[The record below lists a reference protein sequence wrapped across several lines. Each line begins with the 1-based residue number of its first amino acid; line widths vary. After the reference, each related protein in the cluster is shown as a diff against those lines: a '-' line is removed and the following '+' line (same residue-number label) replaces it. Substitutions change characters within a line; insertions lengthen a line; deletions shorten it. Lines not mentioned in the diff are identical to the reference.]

1 MNRESNIKRLQ
12 EETFDLCVIGG
23 GASGAGCALDA
34 ALRGLKVA
42 LVEKADFAAGT
53 SSRSTKLIHG
63 GVRYLEQAFKNL
75 DFAQLRQVRHGLK
88 ERHIVLRNAPH
99 LARPLSI
106 VTPVFNR
113 WESLYFSVGLWLYD
127 LFASGKDHLP
137 KSGRLSKTELLRRL
151 PGLNDRLYGAVR
163 YFDGQLDDARYCLA
177 LVQSAAEAGA
187 AVVNYANLDAFGF
200 HPDGSIYSATIK
212 DASGTDPEQAFAPF
226 QIRARCFLNCTG
238 PFADAVRH
246 YANPDLPP
254 RIRPSKGVHAVLPR
268 NVLAGN
274 DALLIPKTSDG
285 RVVFAI
291 PFENELLLGTTDT
304 PYPNPEEEPVLEAE
318 EVAFLLETLR
328 PFLKHSVDPKQ
339 VKAGFAGL
347 RPLILPVAGPEA
359 AQRSTKTLLR
369 DHEVERD
376 PVSGLISLLGGKWT
390 TYRLMARDAVDAV
403 CHTLQFQAECTTEKH
418 ILFGGNGW
426 DEFFWKKIQDKYNFD
441 SDISQHLAQQYGAQ
455 AHGPAGLATSAELAE
470 RLLPDMPC
478 IKAEIVYAVREEM
491 ACTPRDFLARRI
503 RLEIADWARAAEAAP
518 VVAAIMGRELGWST
532 ERTERETKAYLN
544 LLSGFRARADTN
556 HPKP

>member
-1 MNRESNIKRLQ
+1 MNRETNIKRLQ

-42 LVEKADFAAGT
+42 LVEKADFSAGT

-106 VTPVFNR
+106 VTPVFSL
-113 WESLYFSVGLWLYD
+113 WESLYYGIGLWLYD
-127 LFASGKDHLP
+127 LFAAGKDTLP
-137 KSGRLSKTELLRRL
+137 KSGRLSRTKLLRRL

-187 AVVNYANLDAFGF
+187 VVANYAGVRAFECDAAGKI
-200 HPDGSIYSATIK
+200 DSALIE
-212 DASGTDPEQAFAPF
+212 DATGDDSGHSFVPF
-226 QIRARCFLNCTG
+226 RLRARCFLNCTG

-246 YANPDLPP
+246 MANPDLEP

-268 NVLAGN
+268 DVLAGD

-304 PYPNPEEEPVLEAE
+304 PYPDAEEEPLLEGAE
-318 EVAFLLETLR
+318 VDFLLETLR
-328 PFLKHSVDPKQ
+328 PFLKQAVDPKQ
-339 VKAGFAGL
+339 VKAGFGGL
-347 RPLILPVAGPEA
+347 RPLILPATGPEA
-359 AQRSTKTLLR
+359 TQRSTKTLLR

-376 PVSGLISLLGGKWT
+376 ARSGLISLLGGKWT
-390 TYRLMARDAVDAV
+390 TYRLMARDAVDAA
-403 CHTLQFQAECTTEKH
+403 CRELQFQAECTTEKH
-418 ILFGGNGW
+418 ILFGGNKW
-426 DEFFWKKIQDKYNFD
+426 DSFFWKKIQEKYGFD
-441 SDISQHLAQQYGAQ
+441 SDISQHLAQHYGSK
-455 AHGPAGLATSAELAE
+455 AHGPATLAATPELAE
-470 RLLPDMPC
+470 RVLPHLPC
-478 IKAEIVYAVREEM
+478 IKAEVVYAVREEM
-491 ACTPRDFLARRI
+491 ARTPRDFLARRI
-503 RLEIADWARAAEAAP
+503 RLEITDWTTTADATRTVAE
-518 VVAAIMGRELGWST
+518 IMGRELHWSA
-532 ERTERETKAYLN
+532 ERTTRETEAYLT
-544 LLSGFRARADTN
+544 LLATFRSKADTN
-556 HPKP
+556 HPEP